1 MKLPH
6 ELAQKQPP
14 IIKNVIIYE
23 FMSKTIKNLNQLT
36 FLPNSHSLK
45 ASSRTFCMVLIF
57 ITRENFLFKIKAVK
71 IANVGISN

>member
-1 MKLPH
+1 
-6 ELAQKQPP
+6 
-14 IIKNVIIYE
+14 
-23 FMSKTIKNLNQLT
+23 MSKTIKNLNQLT